1 LPNRVRFPA
10 KPRDLPNRAT
20 PDYLKSVR
28 NETSVKSG
36 CFFFLLPFS
45 FFLPDEQVFF
55 SRSKKKE
62 KGRRKKEKCS
72 TELRTVFDYF
82 CLPTTSVASPP
93 SPS

>member
-1 LPNRVRFPA
+1 M
-10 KPRDLPNRAT
+10 
-20 PDYLKSVR
+20 KSVR

-62 KGRRKKEKCS
+62 KGRRKKEKGS
-72 TELRTVFDYF
+72 TELRTVF
-82 CLPTTSVASPP
+82 S
-93 SPS
+93 